1 MRFSATFAAF
11 ALASLILAR
20 PLPDQNGI
28 PFDRLNS
35 FPTISGR
42 SPAGAT
48 MSPNGKHIV
57 YAWNMTGARKRDLWI
72 LEYPSGQKR
81 QLIGADQIER
91 PLNQDDNRTEE
102 QKKEQ
107 ELYDGGFGGGAVWSP
122 DSKEFLFSHRGRTW
136 RYLLE
141 TKQYEPLFDGAIA
154 ASNFEYS
161 KDGKYLV
168 FLYNSNVWRMD
179 RKNGGLK
186 QLTYVSRGGT
196 AVGGFAISPDC
207 KWVAVNWSNFGTQG
221 SHVMMDFTQDRSSV
235 RNISRMWNGDIR
247 SLDEQYG
254 IVPINGGLIKY
265 ATGIPR
271 AHWGLG
277 SRGAGWQWAPDSSG
291 YLIGWKSEDHK
302 EWTLS
307 YISVNDAKQ
316 MPIYQEKAPKNYI
329 NNWRPFEWS
338 QDSESIFL
346 GTDISEGAFTN
357 RHIIKLSKNGRESVP
372 YFKKPYDVAGFQ
384 KAGDTD
390 RLILTTQSRNPLV
403 GELTI
408 LEPSGATQQI
418 VLKED
423 GWSSPVDFE
432 NAGEVLCSDDGRSIA
447 TMAGGYD
454 INPELYAV
462 TPAAKRLTI
471 SQLPEFEKLKWA
483 KPQIIEFKAPDGST
497 IFANMTLPPGYTK
510 GQRIPF
516 VISNMYANSGKLDWD
531 GYLSN
536 YMSQALGFGVVK
548 VDFRASWGQG
558 GEFNS
563 GYYQKMGLIDS
574 EEAVACKK
582 WLVDQG
588 YADPDRCGVWGW
600 SYGGFLTCMIQLT
613 QPGHFKTGVAV
624 ASVTDWKSYNHWY
637 TRQRLGLADKDKAIF
652 EKTSPITYADKL
664 KDDLLLV
671 HGMLD
676 DNVLLQDS
684 VRLSMKMIDSG
695 MNFGMFYYPRD
706 DHSIGRDETRKHV
719 QRLIAQH
726 LYDQLGN

>member
-1 MRFSATFAAF
+1 MS
-11 ALASLILAR
+11 
-20 PLPDQNGI
+20 LPDQDGI
-28 PFDRLNS
+28 PFDRLNV
-35 FPTISGR
+35 FPTLNGR
-42 SPAGAT
+42 SPAGAS
-48 MSPNGKHIV
+48 MSPDGKHIV
-57 YAWNMTGARKRDLWI
+57 FAWNTTGARKRDLWI
-72 LEYPSGQKR
+72 MDYPSGEKR
-81 QLIGADQIER
+81 QFVGADEIER
-91 PLNQDDNRTEE
+91 PLNQDDSRTEE

-107 ELYDGGFGGGAVWSP
+107 ELYDGGFAGGAIWSP
-122 DSKEFLFSHRGRTW
+122 DSKEFLINYRGRTW
-136 RYLLE
+136 RFDAKKLNP
-141 TKQYEPLFDGAIA
+141 EPLFDGSLS
-154 ASNFEYS
+154 ASTFEYTE
-161 KDGKYLV
+161 DGKYLM
-168 FLYNSNVWRMD
+168 FLLNSNVWRMD
-179 RKNGGLK
+179 RKSGALK
-186 QLTYVSRGGT
+186 QLTFVSRGGT
-196 AVGGFAISPDC
+196 AVGGFSVSPNG

-254 IVPINGGLIKY
+254 IVPIDGGLIKY

-291 YLIGWKSEDHK
+291 YLVGWKSEDHM

-307 YISVNDAKQ
+307 YISVDDSKQ
-316 MPIYQEKAPKNYI
+316 MPIYKERAPKNYI

-338 QDSESIFL
+338 EDSQHIFL
-346 GTDISEGAFTN
+346 GTDIADGAFSS
-357 RHIIKLSKNGRESVP
+357 RHIIKLSKNGREVAP
-372 YFKKPYDVAGFQ
+372 YFKKTYDVAGFQ
-384 KAGDTD
+384 KAGNTD

-408 LEPSGATQQI
+408 LEPSGTSQQI
-418 VLKED
+418 KVHEE
-423 GWSSPVDFE
+423 GWSSPVEFE
-432 NAGEVLCSDDGRSIA
+432 GAADVLCSDDGKSIV
-447 TMAGGYD
+447 TLAGASNL
-454 INPELYAV
+454 NPELYSI
-462 TPAAKRLTI
+462 TPSVQRLTK
-471 SQLPEFEKLKWA
+471 SQLPDFEKLTWA
-483 KPQIIEFKAPDGST
+483 KPQVFQFRGPDGAT
-497 IFANMTLPPGYTK
+497 IYASMTLPPGYAK
-510 GQRIPF
+510 GKRIPF

-536 YMSQALGFGVVK
+536 YMTQALGFGVVK

-582 WLVDQG
+582 WLVEQG

-613 QPGHFKTGVAV
+613 QPGNFKTGVAV

-684 VRLSMKMIDSG
+684 VRLSMKMIDAG

-719 QRLIAQH
+719 QRLIVQH
-726 LYDQLGN
+726 LYGQLSN